1 MSESRL
7 DAWMEGYLSYL
18 LEVSGKSKGTVKDVR
33 CTLKRVSRKMDDLRP
48 DMSLWQ
54 LSLRDFLQWIEQ
66 EREGSASPQTLAKW
80 LSHLRGMLDYA
91 WRSGKSDRNVLDGFS
106 LDDTPQHIKRPE
118 VLTVAEAQCLVEHCP
133 SHTACQRQ
141 ERMMILLFYGCG
153 LRTSELRQLK
163 LQHPDHE
170 RKELFIERGK
180 GDRQRVVPLSAV
192 IYRELLA
199 YLHDRGRKAGP
210 LFRTDAKQR
219 AMRNQQISEVV
230 RQAALRAGLEKHVTP
245 KVLRH
250 SFATH
255 LMARGV
261 DLGVIA
267 SLMGHRSPAETGV
280 YLHAFAD
287 EKQQAV
293 DHLRRAR
300 SEDQEPQHPD
310 LGGA

>member
-48 DMSLWQ
+48 GMSLWQ

-180 GDRQRVVPLSAV
+180 GGSQRVVPWSAV
-192 IYRELLA
+192 I
-199 YLHDRGRKAGP
+199 
-210 LFRTDAKQR
+210 
-219 AMRNQQISEVV
+219 
-230 RQAALRAGLEKHVTP
+230 
-245 KVLRH
+245 
-250 SFATH
+250 
-255 LMARGV
+255 
-261 DLGVIA
+261 
-267 SLMGHRSPAETGV
+267 
-280 YLHAFAD
+280 
-287 EKQQAV
+287 
-293 DHLRRAR
+293 
-300 SEDQEPQHPD
+300 
-310 LGGA
+310 